1 MLTFVKNN
9 WKILLIGVIGVIL
22 GVLGNM
28 YANKL
33 SEERIIKALTA
44 QIEAI
49 KTKQLMGKATPEEQ
63 KRVDTLQ
70 TQLNII
76 KEGV

>member
-1 MLTFVKNN
+1 MFTFVKTN
-9 WKILLIGVIGVIL
+9 WKIILIGVIGVIL

-44 QIEAI
+44 QIQALKDE
-49 KTKQLMGKATPEEQ
+49 QQMGKLTLEGQ
-63 KRVDTLQ
+63 KRIIELQ
-70 TQLNII
+70 AQLDLLTN
-76 KEGV
+76 K